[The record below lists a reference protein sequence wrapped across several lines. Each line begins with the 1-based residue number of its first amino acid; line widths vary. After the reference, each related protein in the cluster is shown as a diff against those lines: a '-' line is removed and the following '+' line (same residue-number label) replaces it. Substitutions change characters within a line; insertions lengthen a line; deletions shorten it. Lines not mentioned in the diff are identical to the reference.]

1 MSYKQNNPLS
11 RKSSPLNKDDQ
22 WIQKATADIKKR
34 GTEGVCTGD
43 KFGGPTCPPGSKRY
57 NLAKTFKKM
66 AKDRKGGPSRESS
79 EEYYM
84 PIEDDMH
91 KRGEGDMGMSR
102 QSSSPL
108 NEQKWS
114 GNRRN
119 FKRRDVGGVMKKTGV
134 IDHHYKDYEGMSR
147 QSSSPANHLVKE
159 GERHPLGEHANTKE
173 IRGYH
178 AVLEAKRAR
187 RKAEKKADG
196 MSRQSSSPL
205 NQEKERSA
213 DDKQREK
220 TGRTVA
226 EEREHRQQGHKDREY
241 ARMKAE
247 HEKKQA
253 EEHKELG
260 KGQSRRSSSPVNHL
274 WKDRGDIVIHEHS
287 GGRAK
292 IKGIRKKSPLNNTG
306 ITGLNYSKELRY
318 NAVDDITQGKGE
330 ADYGFSRQSS
340 SPLDY
345 GSWAHEDATRAKEL
359 YKKGDYAHARALGI
373 DEHDADYAKHWHKD
387 EAEHGPSRKTRS
399 ERLRDRAMKRSERTG
414 AEWGD
419 YDYEDPRVQKLLQK
433 ASELDERSGKEM
445 KKTMTKTLKPLVRPL
460 QDIKKI
466 NTPKYQ
472 KLQSQQ
478 NLLKEQKWG
487 S

>member
-11 RKSSPLNKDDQ
+11 RKSSPLNKDDR
-22 WIQKATADIKKR
+22 WIQKATESIKER

-79 EEYYM
+79 
-84 PIEDDMH
+84 
-91 KRGEGDMGMSR
+91 
-102 QSSSPL
+102 SPL
-108 NEQKWS
+108 NNEQKWS
-114 GNRRN
+114 GNRHD
-119 FKRRDVGGVMKKTGV
+119 FKRRDVGGVMEKTGV
-134 IDHHYKDYEGMSR
+134 IDHHYKDYE
-147 QSSSPANHLVKE
+147 
-159 GERHPLGEHANTKE
+159 
-173 IRGYH
+173 
-178 AVLEAKRAR
+178 
-187 RKAEKKADG
+187 G

-226 EEREHRQQGHKDREY
+226 EEREHRQQRHKDREY

-330 ADYGFSRQSS
+330 ADYGFSRESS

-345 GSWAHEDATRAKEL
+345 GSWAHEDATRAKDL

-387 EAEHGPSRKTRS
+387 EAEHGPSRKSRS
-399 ERLRDRAMKRSERTG
+399 ERLRSRAMKRSERSG

-419 YDYEDPRVQKLLQK
+419 YDYEDARVQKMLSK
-433 ASELDERSGKEM
+433 ASELDERSGRPKVKPMKMKLEKIIKPLPKNRVLM
-445 KKTMTKTLKPLVRPL
+445 QQHKKTKR
-460 QDIKKI
+460 
-466 NTPKYQ
+466 
-472 KLQSQQ
+472 
-478 NLLKEQKWG
+478 G
-487 S
+487 

>member
-11 RKSSPLNKDDQ
+11 RKSSPLNKDDR
-22 WIQKATADIKKR
+22 WIQKATESIKER

-57 NLAKTFKKM
+57 NLAKTFKKL

-79 EEYYM
+79 
-84 PIEDDMH
+84 
-91 KRGEGDMGMSR
+91 
-102 QSSSPL
+102 SPL
-108 NEQKWS
+108 NNEQKWS
-114 GNRRN
+114 GNRHD
-119 FKRRDVGGVMKKTGV
+119 FKRRDVGGVMEKTGV
-134 IDHHYKDYEGMSR
+134 IDHHYKDYE
-147 QSSSPANHLVKE
+147 
-159 GERHPLGEHANTKE
+159 
-173 IRGYH
+173 
-178 AVLEAKRAR
+178 
-187 RKAEKKADG
+187 G

-253 EEHKELG
+253 EERKELG